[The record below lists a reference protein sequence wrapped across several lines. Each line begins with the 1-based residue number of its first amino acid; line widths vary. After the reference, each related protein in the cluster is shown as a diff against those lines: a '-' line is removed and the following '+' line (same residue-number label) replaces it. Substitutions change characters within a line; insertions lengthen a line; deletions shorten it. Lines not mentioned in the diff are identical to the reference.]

1 MNILLAEDDRNF
13 GFILKQEL
21 EDMRHHVDLVGDG
34 VEAVLRFMDRNYDL
48 LLFDIRMPRL
58 SGTDT
63 MRIIRKFNEDVPV
76 IIISGSAGA
85 KELSESLSA
94 GAFSCLAKPFEMERL
109 ARLIQNYEKSQQAD
123 NEGGDPSRTELVN

>member
-13 GFILKQEL
+13 GFILKHEL

-34 VEAVLRFMDRNYDL
+34 VEAVLKFMDQRYDL
-48 LLFDIRMPRL
+48 LVFDIRMPRL

-63 MRIIRKFNEDVPV
+63 MRIIRKINEDVPV

-85 KELSESLSA
+85 RELSESLSA

-109 ARLIQNYEKSQQAD
+109 ARLIQNCEKSQNPD
-123 NEGGDPSRTELVN
+123 DEGGDPSQNQLVN